1 MDSTQKFQMMP
12 EFMAENTAQELLG
25 LWPARLRMRTVK
37 RTPEHDDLS
46 DTGIDLILS
55 HGEEIVASCIIRN
68 DQCFGH
74 NDTAGEL
81 TKEFFRELIQQF

>member
-37 RTPEHDDLS
+37 RTPEHDDLP
-46 DTGIDLILS
+46 DPGIDLILS
-55 HGEEIVASCIIRN
+55 HGEEIVVTCIMRD
-68 DQCFGH
+68 DQRLRH
-74 NDTAGEL
+74 DDTAGEL
-81 TKEFFRELIQQF
+81 AKEFFRELIQQF

>member
-1 MDSTQKFQMMP
+1 MNSSQEFQMMP
-12 EFMAENTAQELLG
+12 EFMAENAAKELLG

-55 HGEEIVASCIIRN
+55 QGEEIVASCIIRN
-68 DQCFGH
+68 DQRLVH
-74 NDTAGEL
+74 NDTTGEL